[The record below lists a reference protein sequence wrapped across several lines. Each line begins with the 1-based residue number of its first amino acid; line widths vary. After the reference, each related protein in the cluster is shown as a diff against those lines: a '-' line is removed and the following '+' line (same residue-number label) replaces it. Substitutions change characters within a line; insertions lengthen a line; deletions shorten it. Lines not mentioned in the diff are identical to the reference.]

1 MLARDPAGLELRHDP
16 SALAPERL
24 LVFEVRGSIQ
34 DFARAITK
42 VVGLELVDEEELP
55 SDDDKQ
61 PVAYLLVPDA
71 KALGQLLRL
80 WTKWLETGEV
90 PAGFT
95 PWRNVFD
102 CLRDLRPW
110 GPSDG
115 LGF

>member
-1 MLARDPAGLELRHDP
+1 MDPCSKLRHDP

-42 VVGLELVDEEELP
+42 VVGLELVDEEEPP

-95 PWRNVFD
+95 LGVTCLT

-110 GPSDG
+110 GPSDSS
-115 LGF
+115 GF